1 MRSMSIGIEPIA
13 VTSLYP
19 TAAPAAAE
27 VSDGSFAQSLQ
38 DTIDLGSTQTPQPE
52 TKILVS
58 ESRQPDDVTMQE
70 SVQPIEDAAAQQEAI
85 QPEPS
90 EEGVVFEL
98 VTNRDD
104 TVQDAQPLQEATE
117 ETPELDEAAQPSLQP
132 DSELLDS
139 DLLKELEDLLANTEE
154 MLAAP
159 QKMQEALKDLINKA
173 FAELSDPEI
182 KEKEFTEKVLEF
194 LLKYIDKT
202 FGGDTEETS
211 AFADADDKDD
221 TDVMDVL
228 LQAVVQML
236 DNIRSENAEDNVP
249 EDAAEEV
256 EGVEHIPD
264 TNMAKEYAGTSVN
277 QLLGED
283 EKQAV
288 QLNAMAETETET
300 VPAAETAAVP
310 AAETATE
317 QQSSDY
323 IPQPEQTRQPQAET
337 VTASEP
343 VPVIPETAAAQTA
356 TEKIPAD
363 NTVTTE
369 IKTEYAPKDMPAEET
384 VQPAETTEDSAL
396 YQAAEQTAENIFA
409 AIMQAQTPAAP
420 EEPTLK
426 KEGFIPERIGTKPV
440 PEPKDELAELT
451 RMVKVREHIGASEVR
466 PDPRRA
472 VISPV
477 KPVLEPE
484 SVGAAIPFEAAIAKS
499 VPQISLSHVFADSE
513 SGAEQIVTQ
522 IVSEIFNQLP
532 ENGGTT
538 TFVMTLNPESL
549 GKVTVKL
556 VEEAGKIS
564 VSVTAHEKRTA
575 EILSQRFDSL
585 QTAMKEN
592 GTQLEK
598 YQVVYAPEKDERS
611 GQQNFDGSSKNPYVK
626 QDNEEGEGDG
636 EFAELLQ
643 NAV

>member
-1 MRSMSIGIEPIA
+1 MINMSIGTEPIA

-19 TAAPAAAE
+19 AAAPAAAD
-27 VSDGSFAQSLQ
+27 VSDSSFAQSLQ
-38 DTIDLGSTQTPQPE
+38 DTIDLGSAQTANPE
-52 TKILVS
+52 TSILTG
-58 ESRQPDDVTMQE
+58 ESQQPDVVTVQE
-70 SVQPIEDAAAQQEAI
+70 SVQPMEDALPQQETLES
-85 QPEPS
+85 EPL
-90 EEGVVFEL
+90 EEVFVVEL

-104 TVQDAQPLQEATE
+104 SVQHFDGIQILGLSPKDFEKTE
-117 ETPELDEAAQPSLQP
+117 EVDETDQAPLQP
-132 DSELLDS
+132 DSELIDPE
-139 DLLKELEDLLANTEE
+139 LLKKLTDLLANTEE

-159 QKMQEALKDLINKA
+159 QKMQDILKDLIKSA
-173 FAELSDPEI
+173 FVRLSDPEI
-182 KEKEFTEKVLEF
+182 KEEEFTEKVLEF
-194 LLKYIDKT
+194 LLKFIDKAY
-202 FGGDTEETS
+202 GGKEDSSSLTDS
-211 AFADADDKDD
+211 DDEDD

-236 DNIRSENAEDNVP
+236 DNIRSENADDGVP
-249 EDAAEEV
+249 EDTAEEV
-256 EGVEHIPD
+256 EGIEQIPD
-264 TNMAKEYAGTSVN
+264 SNMAKEYVSTSVN

-283 EKQAV
+283 ENQAI
-288 QLNAMAETETET
+288 QLNAMEETA
-300 VPAAETAAVP
+300 PAAETDAA
-310 AAETATE
+310 
-317 QQSSDY
+317 QQNGGY
-323 IPQPEQTRQPQAET
+323 IPQPEQTERLQAET
-337 VTASEP
+337 VSANEA
-343 VPVIPETAAAQTA
+343 VPVIPESAAAQTP
-356 TEKIPAD
+356 TEKITVD
-363 NTVTTE
+363 NTAATE
-369 IKTEYAPKDMPAEET
+369 VKAEDTPKDMPAAET
-384 VQPAETTEDSAL
+384 VQPAENAEDSAL
-396 YQAAEQTAENIFA
+396 DQAAYQTAEIIFTAFVSA
-409 AIMQAQTPAAP
+409 AQAQSPAASEDPAP
-420 EEPTLK
+420 ENT
-426 KEGFIPERIGTKPV
+426 GFNRKVTGTKPL

-451 RMVKVREHIGASEVR
+451 RMMKVNERIQAPELKT
-466 PDPRRA
+466 DPRRA

-484 SVGAAIPFEAAIAKS
+484 SAGITVPFEAAIAKS
-499 VPQISLSHVFADSE
+499 VPQINLSHVFADSE

-532 ENGGTT
+532 ETGGTT

-626 QDNEEGEGDG
+626 QDDEEGNGDG

>member
-1 MRSMSIGIEPIA
+1 MRSMSIGTEPIA

-19 TAAPAAAE
+19 TAAPAAAD
-27 VSDGSFAQSLQ
+27 VSDSSFAQSLQ
-38 DTIDLGSTQTPQPE
+38 DTIDLGGAQTVKPE
-52 TKILVS
+52 TRILAG
-58 ESRQPDDVTMQE
+58 ESQQPDDVIVQE
-70 SVQPIEDAAAQQEAI
+70 SVQPMEDAAPQQETLES
-85 QPEPS
+85 EPS
-90 EEGVVFEL
+90 EEGIVIEL

-104 TVQDAQPLQEATE
+104 TVQYYDAIQHFGSSQETE
-117 ETPELDEAAQPSLQP
+117 ELDETAQPSLLP
-132 DSELLDS
+132 DIDLIDPELLE
-139 DLLKELEDLLANTEE
+139 ELTDLLAKTEE
-154 MLAAP
+154 MLATP
-159 QKMQEALKDLINKA
+159 QKMQDALRAMIRQA
-173 FAELSDPEI
+173 FERLSDPEI
-182 KEKEFTEKVLEF
+182 KEEEFTEKVLEF
-194 LLKYIDKT
+194 LLKFIDKA
-202 FGGDTEETS
+202 FGGDTEESSSLT
-211 AFADADDKDD
+211 DTDHKDD

-236 DNIRSENAEDNVP
+236 DNIRSENADDGVP

-264 TNMAKEYAGTSVN
+264 TNMAKEYVSTSVN

-283 EKQAV
+283 EKQAIE
-288 QLNAMAETETET
+288 LDATAETATT
-300 VPAAETAAVP
+300 ADAVPAAETAA
-310 AAETATE
+310 A
-317 QQSSDY
+317 QQNSDY
-323 IPQPEQTRQPQAET
+323 IPQPEQTEHLQAET
-337 VTASEP
+337 VSAGEAIP
-343 VPVIPETAAAQTA
+343 AIPESAAAQTT
-356 TEKIPAD
+356 TEKITVD
-363 NTVTTE
+363 NTAATE
-369 IKTEYAPKDMPAEET
+369 IKAEDTPKDMPAAET
-384 VQPAETTEDSAL
+384 VQPKETAEDSTL
-396 YQAAEQTAENIFA
+396 DQAAEQTAATIFA
-409 AIMQAQTPAAP
+409 AIMQTQRPAAA
-420 EEPTLK
+420 EEPELK
-426 KEGFIPERIGTKPV
+426 ETGIITEGIGTKV
-440 PEPKDELAELT
+440 IPEPKDELAELA
-451 RMVKVREHIGASEVR
+451 RMVKVREHIGVSEVR

-484 SVGAAIPFEAAIAKS
+484 SAGAAIPFEAAIAKS
-499 VPQISLSHVFADSE
+499 VPQISLSHIFADSE

-532 ENGGTT
+532 ESGGTT